1 MKEFDIKEELK
12 SYDELLYNIVEVPKD
27 KASTTLYNEKREEI
41 IKEFERLK
49 KENEELKNNSNNI
62 KL

>member
-27 KASTTLYNEKREEI
+27 KASTTLYN
-41 IKEFERLK
+41 
-49 KENEELKNNSNNI
+49 
-62 KL
+62 

>member
-41 IKEFERLK
+41 IK
-49 KENEELKNNSNNI
+49 
-62 KL
+62 